1 MDEQWTVV
9 EKPSRLI
16 NRWRVGKRKYFL
28 GVIPYWKWKT
38 SACGFSDTISIDN
51 YGTLQEACAAALLLN
66 RQKDA
71 RNGTNGK
78 KG

>member
-28 GVIPYWKWKT
+28 GIIPYWKWKI
-38 SACGFSDTISIDN
+38 SACGFSDTISIDS
-51 YGTLQEACAAALLLN
+51 YGTLQEAVDVADKLN
-66 RQKDA
+66 RKEKG
-71 RNGTNGK
+71 NG
-78 KG
+78 